1 MKVFLNEG
9 FALLL
14 VGVDDEVFTNA
25 AVGSLIWNVK
35 LWSSEG
41 WAFKIDFT
49 KLLPKKIQVIRG
61 FILTIRYYLALP
73 TSSLSLPDRG

>member
-14 VGVDDEVFTNA
+14 VGVEDEVLPNA

-49 KLLPKKIQVIRG
+49 KLPPKKIQVIRG
-61 FILTIRYYLALP
+61 FT
-73 TSSLSLPDRG
+73 

>member
-14 VGVDDEVFTNA
+14 VGVEDEVLTNA

-49 KLLPKKIQVIRG
+49 KLLPKKMQVIRG
-61 FILTIRYYLALP
+61 FTLTSRYFLALP
-73 TSSLSLPDRG
+73 TSLLSLPGS

>member
-1 MKVFLNEG
+1 MLVCSPSKKSLTLRFCLWLSSKFLVKVFLNEG

-14 VGVDDEVFTNA
+14 VVEEDEVLTNA

-49 KLLPKKIQVIRG
+49 TLLPEKIQVK
-61 FILTIRYYLALP
+61 
-73 TSSLSLPDRG
+73 